1 MGSCCGNEAPTPP
14 DPQATARAQTGTN
27 VSTAIANAYLGNVN
41 QQTPDGTLTYSP
53 SSTYSWTDPTTQQT
67 YNIPTF
73 TATQQL
79 SDTGLA
85 LKRTQD
91 TTKQQLANIG
101 QEQSARIGNMLNTP
115 LQTTGYGPQAA
126 DSATISNIPKALTS
140 FDPGNP
146 LQSSLG
152 AQAPIRYG
160 LGPTGQQIA
169 TGFGD
174 AGDVTRSYG
183 PADNF
188 SADRQRVEESL
199 MARMNPSLQQE
210 ESRVQQQLADQG
222 IRYGSQAYN
231 DAMRTYQQ
239 QANDARFGAI
249 SQAGQ
254 EQARMMD
261 MAAQRAGFQNAAQ
274 QQAYNQAQGRG
285 QFYNA
290 AQGQLFQQ
298 NASDAAFQNA
308 AQQQGYQQ
316 NLGMG
321 EFYNQAQNQLF
332 QQNAA
337 EAAFANAGLAQQ
349 TGQAQSAFNAAQAA
363 RNSWLQE
370 QYAGR
375 NQPLNEISALMS
387 GSQVSQPN
395 FVNAPSTQIPTTDYA
410 GITQQGF
417 QNQMGIYNS
426 NNQMMGNII
435 GGALGGAAGLI
446 RSDRREKDDIDRIAT
461 VFAANTDGVRKKLP
475 IYQYSYKDDPASLR
489 HIGPMA
495 QDVERIEP
503 RAVEEHEGTKYI
515 RTREAM
521 GAILRAA

>member
-27 VSTAIANAYLGNVN
+27 VSTAVANAYLGNVN
-41 QQTPDGTLTYSP
+41 QSTPDGSLTYNQSG
-53 SSTYSWTDPTTQQT
+53 TYDWTDPTTSQT
-67 YNIPTF
+67 YHIPTF

-79 SDTGLA
+79 SDTGLK
-85 LKRTQD
+85 LKQTQD
-91 TTKQQLANIG
+91 VTKQQLADIG
-101 QEQSARIGNMLNTP
+101 AQQSARVGNLLNSP
-115 LQTTGYGPQAA
+115 LQTTGYGPQAG

-146 LQSSLG
+146 IQSSLG
-152 AQAPIRYG
+152 AQ
-160 LGPTGQQIA
+160 GQI
-169 TGFGD
+169 
-174 AGDVTRSYG
+174 TRDYG
-183 PADNF
+183 PADNY
-188 SADRQRVEESL
+188 SADRQRVEDAL
-199 MARMNPSLQQE
+199 MARMNPQLQQE

-239 QANDARFGAI
+239 QANDARYGAI
-249 SQAGQ
+249 AQGGA
-254 EQARMMD
+254 EQQRLDA
-261 MAAQRAGFQNAAQ
+261 MAAQR
-274 QQAYNQAQGRG
+274 
-285 QFYNA
+285 
-290 AQGQLFQQ
+290 
-298 NASDAAFQNA
+298 AAFQNA
-308 AQQQGYQQ
+308 AQNQGYEQA
-316 NLGMG
+316 LGSG
-321 EFYNQAQNQLF
+321 TFYNQAQNQLY

-337 EAAFANAGLAQQ
+337 QAAFANAGLAQQ

-395 FVNAPSTQIPTTDYA
+395 FVNAPSSQIPTTDYA

-417 QNQMGIYNS
+417 QNQMGLYNS

-435 GGALGGAAGLI
+435 GGILGGGAGLI
-446 RSDRREKDDIDRIAT
+446 RSDRREKEDIDRIAT
-461 VFAANTDGVRKKLP
+461 VFAANSDGVRKRLP
-475 IYQYSYKDDPASLR
+475 VYEYSYKDDPASMR

-495 QDVERIEP
+495 QDVERIDP
-503 RAVEEHEGTKYI
+503 SAVEQHGGTKYI